1 MRVAIFG
8 INLPQL
14 ICGHRILDKYPNS
27 EIYLISKRAEAGLIG
42 ESPGLFSKSFSELI
56 PANWISSMG
65 SQSPKPDSTAVRHS
79 WLERAIATK
88 LVQRGANLQLR
99 TKVSK
104 ISSSSKH
111 ILHLSGAG
119 PLSGSELV
127 VNQIIKHPIGN
138 IQKKWLG
145 GVHNDELMNSN
156 HQGYRPD
163 GLVESWWPEEEEP
176 QSNRKLLQSMEWFG
190 EDPSYALESE
200 IELGLT
206 LASTVG

>member
-1 MRVAIFG
+1 MIVAILG
-8 INLPQL
+8 VNLPQL
-14 ICGHRILDKYPNS
+14 ICGHKILDKYPNS
-27 EIYLISKRAEAGLIG
+27 EIYLISERAEAGLIG

-56 PANWISSMG
+56 PTNWISPMG
-65 SQSPKPDSTAVRHS
+65 SQTPKPDSTAVRHS

-99 TKVSK
+99 TKVKK

-111 ILHLSGAG
+111 ILQLSGAG

-127 VNQIIKHPIGN
+127 VNQIIKYPISN
-138 IQKKWLG
+138 IQKKWVG
-145 GVHNDELMNSN
+145 GIHNDDLTNSN

-163 GLVESWWPEEEEP
+163 GLVESWWPDDEEP
-176 QSNRKLLQSMEWFG
+176 QPNRKLLQSMEWFG
-190 EDPSYALESE
+190 EDPNYALEEE

-206 LASTVG
+206 LALTVG